1 MTTIPSQENDN
12 SSVEHIKNTIR
23 SDIVHCLLPRMSR
36 EAFIITLPSNISRE
50 QLSSAITKTLEKSM
64 PTSCI
69 FILCINKITET
80 NDTNGYNVIFL
91 NIHKQLINK
100 LYLAGIKIANFYV
113 GYSENNKE
121 YPLLSEPPHD
131 DKIAKCNRENVA
143 MPYKASI
150 QLNKPD

>member
-12 SSVEHIKNTIR
+12 SSAEHIKNTIR
-23 SDIVHCLLPRMSR
+23 GDIVYCLLPRMCR
-36 EAFIITLPSNISRE
+36 EAFIITLPSSVSKEKLTN
-50 QLSSAITKTLEKSM
+50 AITKTLEESM

-69 FILCINKITET
+69 FILSINKITQT
-80 NDTNGYNVIFL
+80 NDTNSYNIVFL

-121 YPLLSEPPHD
+121 YPLLSDPPED
-131 DKIAKCNRENVA
+131 EKIAKYNRENVA

>member
-23 SDIVHCLLPRMSR
+23 SDIVHCLLPRMCR
-36 EAFIITLPSNISRE
+36 ESLIITVPLIISKE
-50 QLSSAITKTLEKSM
+50 KLTNTITKTLEESM
-64 PTSCI
+64 PTSSI

-80 NDTNGYNVIFL
+80 NDTNSYNIVFL
-91 NIHKQLINK
+91 NIHKELINK